1 MNVKETAKFLINKF
15 RNHAYSGRDEDKQW
29 RTEHA
34 KQCALITIDFVIEK
48 IRKDG
53 EYSAVSEIN
62 WYNIVKDEIVIYE
75 PQS

>member
-1 MNVKETAKFLINKF
+1 MNAKETAKFLINKF
-15 RNHAYSGRDEDKQW
+15 RPYAYSGRDEDKQW
-29 RTEHA
+29 RMENA

-48 IRKDG
+48 IQKDG

-75 PQS
+75 PK